1 MESDLESESIFS
13 GRSRS
18 QSWSRLLFVDSV
30 ALVAGCQ
37 PSADN
42 DIGRTFMHRPVNI
55 EKHKEKEIGSI
66 QIKLKR
72 HLLIKFR
79 LIEGFGGR
87 FGVIAIIV

>member
-1 MESDLESESIFS
+1 
-13 GRSRS
+13 
-18 QSWSRLLFVDSV
+18 
-30 ALVAGCQ
+30 
-37 PSADN
+37 
-42 DIGRTFMHRPVNI
+42 MHRPVNI

-79 LIEGFGGR
+79 LIEGFGDR